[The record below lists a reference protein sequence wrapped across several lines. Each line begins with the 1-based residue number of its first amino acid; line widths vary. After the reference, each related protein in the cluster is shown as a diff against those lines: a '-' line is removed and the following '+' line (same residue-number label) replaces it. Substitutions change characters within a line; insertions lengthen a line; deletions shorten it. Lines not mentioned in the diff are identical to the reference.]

1 MTTPFRDRSG
11 QPLTLVLY
19 MYETCPY
26 CLRVMASLRSLGLD
40 VPMRNIRKDP
50 TALSELLKVG
60 GSKQVPCLFVNG
72 KPLYESTDIIR
83 YLETQVA
90 R

>member
-1 MTTPFRDRSG
+1 
-11 QPLTLVLY
+11 
-19 MYETCPY
+19 
-26 CLRVMASLRSLGLD
+26 
-40 VPMRNIRKDP
+40 MR
-50 TALSELLKVG
+50 
-60 GSKQVPCLFVNG
+60 KQVPCLFVNG